1 MESKDVLFRYINK
14 KENSS
19 RSSDKR
25 LTSKKFI
32 IVVHEPPWLLDD
44 KCNGPTWN
52 LTEFDLRK
60 IENHV
65 DRKIKGLHEISR
77 AAQEISQREIVL
89 NFMIEETKYSSLSC
103 TGSLHT
109 LIGLSSF

>member
-1 MESKDVLFRYINK
+1 M
-14 KENSS
+14 
-19 RSSDKR
+19 
-25 LTSKKFI
+25 
-32 IVVHEPPWLLDD
+32 HEPPWLLDD

-89 NFMIEETKYSSLSC
+89 NFMIEETRYSSLSC
-103 TGSLHT
+103 AGSLHT
-109 LIGLSSF
+109 LIDLFSF

>member
-1 MESKDVLFRYINK
+1 M
-14 KENSS
+14 
-19 RSSDKR
+19 
-25 LTSKKFI
+25 
-32 IVVHEPPWLLDD
+32 HEPPWLLDD

-60 IENHV
+60 IANHV

-89 NFMIEETKYSSLSC
+89 NFMIEETRYSSLSC
-103 TGSLHT
+103 AGSLHT
-109 LIGLSSF
+109 LIDLFSF